1 MIDQNQE
8 IRSKR
13 REVLK
18 ATGATG
24 LGYIGMSAPA
34 GALPID
40 EATRLG
46 STVFTQALVHYE
58 VNNIEINSHID
69 QLAFFSIERDRNR
82 LHIPVISSSDAD
94 IFANENGVIAT
105 PSPLPMSERYG
116 VGKTTQTL
124 TVEKTAYHK
133 PQNTIQLANPIDVP
147 TMEFNLNSG
156 NTVSLEIDSGRTDVP
171 TGSTAKVKA
180 PSRQVEIADE
190 NRPANDEG
198 PTRQASPIVTVENH
212 GELDVYATEMRER

>member
-1 MIDQNQE
+1 MRDQNQE
-8 IRSKR
+8 IRSRR

-34 GALPID
+34 TALPID
-40 EATRLG
+40 EATHLG

-58 VNNIEINSHID
+58 VSNIEINNHID
-69 QLAFFSIERDRNR
+69 QLAFFSLDQDQDR

-94 IFANENGVIAT
+94 IFANEDGVVAT

-116 VGKTTQTL
+116 VGKTTQSL
-124 TVEKTAYHK
+124 TVKKTAYHK
-133 PQNTIQLANPIDVP
+133 PQNTIQLAHPIDVP

-156 NTVSLEIDSGRTDVP
+156 NNVSLELDSGRTDVP
-171 TGSTAKVKA
+171 TGSTAKVEG
-180 PSRQVEIADE
+180 PSQQVEVADV
-190 NRPANDEG
+190 NRPATDEG
-198 PTRQASPIVTVENH
+198 PIRQATPIVTVENH
-212 GELDVYATEMRER
+212 GELDVYATKMRER